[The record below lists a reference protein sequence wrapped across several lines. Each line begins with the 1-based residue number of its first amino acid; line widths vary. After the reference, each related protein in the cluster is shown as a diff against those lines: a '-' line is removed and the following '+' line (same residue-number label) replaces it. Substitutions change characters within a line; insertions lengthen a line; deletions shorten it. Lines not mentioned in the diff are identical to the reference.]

1 MRLIYSILC
10 FLALSPC
17 VSAQDKKPQSRLA
30 STMKE
35 IENKTVMGQVL
46 DDEGEPLAG
55 ATVLLKGT
63 DQGVATDADGQFS
76 LLVVGK
82 HPVLQISYIGMK
94 PVELPVEKGGQFLRV
109 KMTRAENMMDEIVVT
124 GYQNIKRES
133 ATGSYQIVSAED
145 MDKRYTGDIASNL
158 EGKIPGLVRYEKTA
172 GAVQNPEDAIVIRGI
187 GTFEAKSTPLIVVD
201 GLPIEGGMN
210 TVNPYDV
217 ENITVL
223 KDAAAASIYGAR
235 AANGVIVITTKQA
248 KKERLTVDFNAD
260 LTITEKQ
267 NYDNYEWLDAAGM
280 IELERYN
287 FNGLL
292 NDPDPSYFQSVNS
305 IYDGGQMT
313 GISPVCRLLIEN
325 HRGQLSDTELNSILS
340 RWSKNDYR
348 KEYQKVYNR
357 TNVMQQYNLAL
368 RVQGKTLASSIVLN
382 YANDNGGIRKEYNQ
396 NLTFKYR
403 GDLKAAKW
411 LDLSF
416 GVNVLNDRRK
426 NHYFSDS
433 YGGINSFLPYQSMY
447 DENGDLARMEAG
459 VYLKEDAFSNPD
471 FELKDNSYNLVNEME
486 RNFRKYRY
494 TNTRTY
500 IHSLFRL
507 LPGWTAQAQFQ
518 YEDISSRAQTYYE
531 GDSYYMR
538 SLYNLYTTASTVMEW
553 VDDPSK
559 DWWGADLDLDAWMA
573 DPDHYGMMQVPNTKT
588 VHHIPDG
595 AVQTTSNTNSQFY
608 TFRAQTRY
616 ANTIFEKHEIDAV
629 AGFEYRQTHRSSDS
643 NILYGYDRQTLT
655 NNNLLTDW
663 EFLNRP
669 TGMSV
674 LGNTYTIYGAPTTFA
689 TTDEL
694 HRFYS
699 IYANANYVYDHRYS
713 VSGSYR
719 VDKCDLFGT
728 DPKFRGRPLWS
739 VGGSWN
745 IHNETFMRPYT
756 WLDAL
761 KLRVSYGLT
770 GNIDSSVSS
779 YLTARFGKNVYNGG
793 NYGVLVTPPNDQ
805 LRWEKTST
813 WNAGVDFAFFGY
825 RLNGSFDFYRKSG
838 SDLLTRTDLDVTTG
852 WTSLTINSGNMVN
865 TGIEIQLLGRILQ
878 AKNRN
883 DLGISLGFNLAYN
896 HNKVTHVSHLPASG
910 SENLST
916 STLHKG
922 YPIHSL
928 FSYRD
933 GGFVEKDGMHY
944 ASWIDNE
951 GERHTTTT
959 SSGEFTVDQCVF
971 SGSLDPKISGAI
983 NPEITWRGFTL
994 SGMFNFYG
1002 GHYMRSGG
1010 DLISSYGSTGGY
1022 PTVFGMG
1029 EVHRSALEYWKNPD
1043 SGLPGNGY
1051 RATYY
1056 TNVSMMSYADSNV
1069 VHADYMK
1076 FRSLMLS
1083 YNFDPKLC
1091 RKIGLNDLRLRV
1103 QMNNIATWARN
1114 GQGLDPEA
1122 VNPYTGTNTL
1132 KTPRSYTMSL
1142 FFNL

>member
-1 MRLIYSILC
+1 M
-10 FLALSPC
+10 LALSPC
-17 VSAQDKKPQSRLA
+17 VSAQDNKSLA

-35 IENKTVMGQVL
+35 IDKKNVVGQVF
-46 DDEGEPLAG
+46 DEDNEPLPG
-55 ATVLLKGT
+55 ATVMLKGT
-63 DQGVATDADGQFS
+63 DQGVATDIDGQFTI
-76 LLVVGK
+76 LVSGK
-82 HPVLQISYIGMK
+82 NPIIEITYIGMK
-94 PVELPVEKGGQFLRV
+94 PVTLPIVNGSKFLRV
-109 KMTRAENMMDEIVVT
+109 KMQRAENMMSEIVVT

-133 ATGSYQIVSAED
+133 ATGAYQILSAEE

-158 EGKIPGLVRYEKTA
+158 EGRIPGLVRYEKTA
-172 GAVQNPEDAIVIRGI
+172 GSVSNPEDAIVIRGM
-187 GTFEAKSTPLIVVD
+187 GTFEAKSTPLVVVD

-248 KKERLTVDFNAD
+248 KKEKLTVDFNAD
-260 LTITEKQ
+260 LSITEKQ
-267 NYDNYEWLDAAGM
+267 KYDNYSWLDAAGM

-292 NDPDPSYFQSVNS
+292 NDSDPTYLQSVENIYNS
-305 IYDGGQMT
+305 GLMT
-313 GISPVCRLLIEN
+313 SISPVCRLLLQN
-325 HRGQLSDTELNSILS
+325 YRGELSDSELNATLS
-340 RWSKNDYR
+340 RLSRNDYR
-348 KEYQKVYNR
+348 KEYQNVHDR
-357 TNVMQQYNLAL
+357 TGIMQQYNLAL
-368 RVQGKTLASSIVLN
+368 RIQGKSLSSNIVLN
-382 YANDNGGIRKEYNQ
+382 YSDDNMGVKKESLKS
-396 NLTFKYR
+396 LTFKYR
-403 GDLKAAKW
+403 GDLKAASW

-416 GVNVLNDRRK
+416 GVNVLNNRRK
-426 NHYFSDS
+426 DHNFADY
-433 YGGINSFLPYQSMY
+433 YGSINSFLPYQSMY
-447 DENGDLARMEAG
+447 DENGNRAGLEAD
-459 VYLKEDAFSNPD
+459 VYLNEDAFSNQD
-471 FELKDNSYNLVNEME
+471 YELKDNSYNLINEME
-486 RNFRKYRY
+486 RNIRKYRY

-500 IHSLFRL
+500 IHSLFKL

-518 YEDISSRAQTYYE
+518 YEDITSRSQTYYE
-531 GDSYYMR
+531 SDSYYMR
-538 SLYNLYTTASTVMEW
+538 YLYNLYTTASSTMTW

-559 DWWGADLDLDAWMA
+559 DWWGEDLDFDAWMA
-573 DPDHYGMMQVPNTKT
+573 DPDHYGMMQVPVIETK
-588 VHHIPDG
+588 HHIPDG
-595 AVQTTSNTNSQFY
+595 AVQITNNSNSQFY

-616 ANTIFEKHEIDAV
+616 ANTLFEKHDIDV
-629 AGFEYRQTHRSSDS
+629 LAGLEYRQTHTTSDNS
-643 NILYGYDRQTLT
+643 LLYGYDNQTLT

-674 LGNTYTIYGAPTTFA
+674 LGSNYTIYGAPTSFGV
-689 TTDEL
+689 TDVL
-694 HRFYS
+694 HRYYS
-699 IYANANYVYDHRYS
+699 VYATGNYVYDRRYS

-745 IHNETFMRPYT
+745 AHNESFMQPYT
-756 WLDAL
+756 WIDAL

-779 YLTARFGKNVYNGG
+779 YLTASFSKNPYNGA
-793 NYGVLVTPPNDQ
+793 NYGKLNTPPNDQ

-813 WNAGVDFAFFGY
+813 WNAGIDFAFLGY

-852 WTSLTINSGNMVN
+852 WTSLTINSGNMIN
-865 TGIEIQLLGRILQ
+865 TGVELQLTGRILE
-878 AKNRN
+878 AKSRN
-883 DLGISLGFNLAYN
+883 DVGINLGFNIAHN

-916 STLHKG
+916 STLHRG
-922 YPIHSL
+922 YPMHSI

-933 GGFVEKDGMHY
+933 GGLVKDGDFYY
-944 ASWIDNE
+944 ASWIDND

-959 SSGEFTVDQCVF
+959 SSGEFTVDQCVY
-971 SGSLDPKISGAI
+971 SGSLDPTISGAVT
-983 NPEITWRGFTL
+983 PEITWRGFSL
-994 SGMFNFYG
+994 SAMINFYG
-1002 GHYMRSGG
+1002 GHYMRTGG
-1010 DLISSYGSTGGY
+1010 DIIRTYGSTGGY

-1029 EVHRSALEYWKNPD
+1029 EVHSSALEYWKNPE
-1043 SGLPGNGY
+1043 SGIPGNGY

-1056 TNVSMMSYADSNV
+1056 NNISMMTNADSNV

-1076 FRSLMLS
+1076 FRSLVLS
-1083 YNFDPKLC
+1083 YNFEPKLC
-1091 RKIGLNDLRLRV
+1091 HKIGLNDIRLRV

-1114 GQGLDPEA
+1114 GRGLDPEA
-1122 VNPYTGTNTL
+1122 VNPYTGTNTNL
-1132 KTPRSYTMSL
+1132 TPKSYTMSL
-1142 FFNL
+1142 YLNL